1 MEVIASSAL
10 QDQIN
15 VMFVDQIQP
24 YHRQELA
31 NVMMASS
38 STVWQTVVS
47 NAVTPVQ
54 RAHQPISVTHVHLA
68 SSWERLYAYSVLPT
82 STSKVILA
90 PFAVITALSAPQ
102 VQTSA
107 LLVKHHTLFKTM
119 ENVSFVLM
127 VSISTPPQELVS
139 HAHPF
144 ATPVSHLMCV
154 SRALMARS

>member
-1 MEVIASSAL
+1 M
-10 QDQIN
+10 
-15 VMFVDQIQP
+15 
-24 YHRQELA
+24 
-31 NVMMASS
+31 
-38 STVWQTVVS
+38 
-47 NAVTPVQ
+47 TPVQ

-119 ENVSFVLM
+119 ENASFVLTE
-127 VSISTPPQELVS
+127 SISTPPQELVS
-139 HAHPF
+139 HALPY
-144 ATPVSHLMCV
+144 ATLVSHLMSV
-154 SRALMARS
+154 SRAQMARS

>member
-1 MEVIASSAL
+1 MVI
-10 QDQIN
+10 
-15 VMFVDQIQP
+15 
-24 YHRQELA
+24 
-31 NVMMASS
+31 
-38 STVWQTVVS
+38 
-47 NAVTPVQ
+47 PVQ
-54 RAHQPISVTHVHLA
+54 RAHQPISVTHVHLT
-68 SSWERLYAYSVLPT
+68 SSLERLYAYSVLPT

-127 VSISTPPQELVS
+127 VSILTPHQEHAS

-144 ATPVSHLMCV
+144 ATLVSLSMCV
-154 SRALMARS
+154 SRALMALN